1 MLYEQRRG
9 LKSRSVASSDGAAA
23 QPEAERTPWHAPV
36 ITRLSLDR
44 TLLFINS
51 VTDGESGS
59 QFPT

>member
-1 MLYEQRRG
+1 MQQAQRSG
-9 LKSRSVASSDGAAA
+9 PDSRSGTSSEGSPAHPDGG
-23 QPEAERTPWHAPV
+23 ERPWHAPV

-44 TLLFINS
+44 TLLFIGT